1 MTDTQTGIFYGV
13 SREEY
18 GKIDACNQSALKPY
32 AKSALAGKFAEDH
45 RESTA
50 EQEFGT
56 ALHCLTLEPDQFKK
70 RYAVMPK
77 VDKRTKEGKAE
88 MSKAETSA
96 KGKHILPD
104 KGKFSVEW
112 LEGCHKAL
120 LGHPDVNNLFSRGM
134 EREACLVWQD
144 EDTGIMCKALLDAI
158 IDSAWA
164 TLGDLKS
171 SGSSVDEDEFSF
183 QMFKWGYHT
192 QSAFYLDG
200 YITLTGKRNTNFV
213 IVPVESKPP
222 HHCAFYQMNGPS
234 LALGRKTYKPLL
246 PIWAKAKSTGEYPG
260 LPQGIREIGV
270 PAFRLKELT

>member
-1 MTDTQTGIFYGV
+1 MTNTQTGIFYGV
-13 SREEY
+13 NRVVY
-18 GKIDACNQSALKPY
+18 GAIDAANQSAFKPY
-32 AKSALAGKFAEDH
+32 AKSALNGKHVADN

-56 ALHCLTLEPDQFKK
+56 ALHCMVLEPAEFDN
-70 RYAVMPK
+70 RYITMPK
-77 VDKRTKEGKAE
+77 VDQRTKEGKA
-88 MSKAETSA
+88 KYAAAVAAA
-96 KGKHILPD
+96 KGKTILPLT
-104 KGKFSVEW
+104 GKLSVAW

-120 LGHPDVNNLFSRGM
+120 LAHPDVNTLFSRGM

-144 EDTGIMCKALLDAI
+144 EDTGIMCKALLDAV

-164 TLGDLKS
+164 TLGDLKT

-183 QMFKWGYHT
+183 QLYKWGYHT
-192 QSAFYLDG
+192 QAAFYLDG
-200 YITLTGKRNTNFV
+200 FITLTGKKKTNFV

-234 LALGRKTYKPLL
+234 LALGRKTYKHLL

-260 LPQGIREIGV
+260 LPQGVREIGV
-270 PAFRLKELT
+270 PAFRLKELS